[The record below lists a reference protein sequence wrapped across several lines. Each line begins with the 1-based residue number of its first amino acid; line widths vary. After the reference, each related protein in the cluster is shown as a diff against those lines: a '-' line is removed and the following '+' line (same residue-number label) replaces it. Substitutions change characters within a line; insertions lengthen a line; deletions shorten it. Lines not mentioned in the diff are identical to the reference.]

1 MLLVPADTEPPPKS
15 WSYPR
20 QGRAKF
26 SAPEMTVIGLCG
38 LRGAGKSAIAEELV
52 SKHGF
57 KHLHILPAPCDADE
71 TDGLV
76 TPPMEDL
83 TIKSDNGSLPTP
95 SFLSSAITIECKSL
109 EEALD
114 HVTSNWK
121 QDFVITCLRKR
132 SEFELFLGRPFFMI
146 VAVLAPVHVRYSR
159 CRQRQA
165 TLTLE
170 QLVSQDDHDTYVNEL
185 VHILPSARLTISNG
199 SSVERLRDLVR
210 SLELDERWTRPTW
223 DAYFM
228 RMAEL
233 AATRSNC
240 MKRSVGC
247 IIVKDKRVVATGYNG
262 TAKGLINCCDGGCPR
277 CNKNSRCG
285 EGLETCL
292 CLHAEDNALLEA
304 GRVRCDGATL
314 YCTHAPCLG
323 CSIKLIQC
331 GIGRIVYA
339 KEYSIAHD
347 ATHLLRQAGVTLD
360 KFLHDLPTS
369 IDTTEY
375 NAPV

>member
-1 MLLVPADTEPPPKS
+1 
-15 WSYPR
+15 
-20 QGRAKF
+20 
-26 SAPEMTVIGLCG
+26 MTVIGLCG
-38 LRGAGKSAIAEELV
+38 LSGAGKDIIAEELV
-52 SKHGF
+52 NKHGF
-57 KHLHILPAPCDADE
+57 KYLRILPSSKDTDE
-71 TDGLV
+71 TDGFITPTMEKLV
-76 TPPMEDL
+76 IDGD
-83 TIKSDNGSLPTP
+83 SGASSP
-95 SFLSSAITIECKSL
+95 SLSSTTTMVVDCNNI

-114 HVTSNWK
+114 YVTSNWK
-121 QDFVITCLRKR
+121 QDFVITCLRRR

-146 VAVLAPVHVRYSR
+146 LAVLAPVHSRYDR
-159 CRQRQA
+159 CRQRQPE
-165 TLTLE
+165 LTLE
-170 QLVSQDDHDTYVNEL
+170 QLIRQDDHDMYTNEL
-185 VHILPSARLTISNG
+185 VHVLSSARLTISNG
-199 SSVERLRDLVR
+199 SSVERLRGLVR

-223 DAYFM
+223 DSYFM

-233 AATRSNC
+233 AAKRSNC

-277 CNKNSRCG
+277 CNGNARCG

-331 GIGRIVYA
+331 GISRIVYA

-347 ATHLLRQAGVTLD
+347 ATHLLRQAQVTLD
-360 KFLHDLPTS
+360 KFLQDLPTYIDATEGNAS
-369 IDTTEY
+369 I
-375 NAPV
+375 